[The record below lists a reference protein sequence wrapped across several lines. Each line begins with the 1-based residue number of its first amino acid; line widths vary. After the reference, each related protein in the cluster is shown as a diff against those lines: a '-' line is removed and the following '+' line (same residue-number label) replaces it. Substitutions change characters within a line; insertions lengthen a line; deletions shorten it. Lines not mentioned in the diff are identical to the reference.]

1 MKQRLRRKK
10 EDSLLNK
17 VLLSLR
23 ESPEGLTQADLV
35 KVLGVPYERGKQDA
49 PIIRA
54 TIKQLR
60 AQGHMIIDHPVVNP
74 LTGTTL
80 IKKYQLVKSSKKFYD
95 WFVKNAVET
104 GYRVR
109 RGRPTIKQAV

>member
-1 MKQRLRRKK
+1 
-10 EDSLLNK
+10 
-17 VLLSLR
+17 
-23 ESPEGLTQADLV
+23 
-35 KVLGVPYERGKQDA
+35 
-49 PIIRA
+49 
-54 TIKQLR
+54 
-60 AQGHMIIDHPVVNP
+60 MIIDHPVVNP